1 MVPGIGMSW
10 RAENILRTN
19 NMASLSVDIG
29 SSFDAKV

>member
-10 RAENILRTN
+10 RAEKILSTN
-19 NMASLSVDIG
+19 VASFSVDIG